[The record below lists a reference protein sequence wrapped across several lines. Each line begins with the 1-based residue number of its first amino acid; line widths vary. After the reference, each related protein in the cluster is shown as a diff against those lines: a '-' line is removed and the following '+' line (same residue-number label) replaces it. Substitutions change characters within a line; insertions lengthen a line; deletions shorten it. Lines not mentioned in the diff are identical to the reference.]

1 MGAGLPPS
9 SDPATELSVPQPPAE
24 RRESGH
30 LGSVGQGDRG
40 TDTLE
45 VVLGRQIGDRIV
57 VDGVIHTGDV
67 LQLAFTQ
74 RLARALVAELVRQV
88 SVRTNNPLMHDFAQD
103 EAISTKPQSDAVQVA
118 GDRPAWL
125 VTYAH
130 FHAIDAGVR
139 VIFTEDDKRA
149 VHLDCAEAVLRNL
162 IDIFHKLFLAAEW
175 DTNVFPGWVVS
186 QAGTAPQSQII
197 N

>member
-1 MGAGLPPS
+1 MQSEALTTITARYS
-9 SDPATELSVPQPPAE
+9 L
-24 RRESGH
+24 RE
-30 LGSVGQGDRG
+30 
-40 TDTLE
+40 
-45 VVLGRQIGDRIV
+45 DRII
-57 VDGVIHTGDV
+57 VDGVIHTGDE

-88 SVRTNNPLMHDFAQD
+88 SARTDNPLLHDFAQD
-103 EAISTKPQSDAVQVA
+103 EAISTKPQSDAVQVE

-125 VTYAH
+125 VTHAH
-130 FHAIDAGVR
+130 FQEIDAGVR

-162 IDIFHKLFLAAEW
+162 IDILHKSFLAAEW
-175 DTNVFPGWVVS
+175 DTNMFPGWVAS
-186 QAGTAPQSQII
+186 QVGAAPQSQII